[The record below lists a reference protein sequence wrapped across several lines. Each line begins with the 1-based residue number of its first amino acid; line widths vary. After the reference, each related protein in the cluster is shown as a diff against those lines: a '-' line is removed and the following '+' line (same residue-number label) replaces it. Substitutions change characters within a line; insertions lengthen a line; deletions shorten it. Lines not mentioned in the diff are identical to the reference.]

1 MFTDHFSKFCITKS
15 RFGYSNNTS
24 FSGFKIKP
32 TTTKNFKF
40 IHIKPSQ
47 ESSIS
52 ADSSNHN
59 KSATTLC
66 LEPANRLNLQN
77 LRFLFLPPSSPFFCT
92 DFQINFFVAAYFTMP
107 LVGCI
112 SWSLVGR
119 NWQLVVPSERTS
131 EFRGKR
137 SKLRFWSEELKVL
150 FWIWL
155 MLILKP
161 SWHSAWL
168 VTWSTRA
175 PCCFCQHARGTI
187 KAALTIITLTGV
199 EDLLR
204 LQCWHQR
211 RTLIF
216 AFFLLYCFTAASSR
230 VSFVVIKK
238 KQVPFSL

>member
-1 MFTDHFSKFCITKS
+1 
-15 RFGYSNNTS
+15 
-24 FSGFKIKP
+24 
-32 TTTKNFKF
+32 
-40 IHIKPSQ
+40 
-47 ESSIS
+47 
-52 ADSSNHN
+52 
-59 KSATTLC
+59 
-66 LEPANRLNLQN
+66 
-77 LRFLFLPPSSPFFCT
+77 
-92 DFQINFFVAAYFTMP
+92 MP

-187 KAALTIITLTGV
+187 KAALTIITLAGV

-238 KQVPFSL
+238 ASSVLALGLSMDWKANKVFLHAGSLAVANPLAYGLIKSNQLKL

>member
-1 MFTDHFSKFCITKS
+1 
-15 RFGYSNNTS
+15 
-24 FSGFKIKP
+24 
-32 TTTKNFKF
+32 
-40 IHIKPSQ
+40 
-47 ESSIS
+47 
-52 ADSSNHN
+52 
-59 KSATTLC
+59 
-66 LEPANRLNLQN
+66 
-77 LRFLFLPPSSPFFCT
+77 
-92 DFQINFFVAAYFTMP
+92 MP

-187 KAALTIITLTGV
+187 KAALTIITLAGV

-238 KQVPFSL
+238 SKFRSRFRFVYGLKSQQGFLARREPCRGKSISLWVN